1 MLNIED
7 YTSFNSI
14 NNIVLGGAGF
24 IGSHLTDKLI
34 ARGENVLCIDN
45 LSSGNLE
52 NINHLIDFKTFNF
65 IKYDIVN
72 PFSSKIP
79 INKIWHLASPA
90 SPFIYQNNS
99 LNTIKIIYEG
109 TYNALLLAKEHS
121 SQFLFASTS
130 EVYGMTKNN
139 LQYED
144 MPIQLSTSSPRAC
157 YSESKR
163 LAETL
168 IKTFNDDYQLNTRIA
183 RIFNTYGPRISL
195 NDGRVIGSFIKQG
208 LLKEEL
214 TIFGDGFQTRSFCYI
229 DDLINGLL
237 NLMDSDYK
245 EPLNLG
251 NQEEISIIELARLIK
266 EKINPSLKFK
276 FCQLP
281 TDDPILRKPVLEKA
295 KYYLNWCPQISLTK
309 GLNKT
314 ISFYKD
320 SLKAANL

>member
-1 MLNIED
+1 MLNIEEF
-7 YTSFNSI
+7 TSFNNI
-14 NNIVLGGAGF
+14 NNVVLGGAGF
-24 IGSHLTDKLI
+24 IGSHLIDKLI
-34 ARGENVLCIDN
+34 AMDQNVICIDN

-52 NINHLIDFKTFNF
+52 NINHLNKFKNFNF

-72 PFSSKIP
+72 PFSSKVP

-90 SPFIYQNNS
+90 SPSIYQNNS
-99 LNTIKIIYEG
+99 LNTIKVIYEG
-109 TYNALLLAKEHS
+109 TYNALLLAQQNS

-130 EVYGMTKNN
+130 EVYGMTNNN
-139 LQYED
+139 LQYEE
-144 MPIQLSTSSPRAC
+144 MPIHLSTTSPRAC

-168 IKTFNDDYQLNTRIA
+168 IKTFNDEYQLNTRIA

-208 LLKEEL
+208 LMKKEL
-214 TIFGDGFQTRSFCYI
+214 TIYGDGLQTRSFCYI

-237 NLMDSDYK
+237 SLMDSNYK
-245 EPLNLG
+245 NPLNLG
-251 NQEEISIIELARLIK
+251 NQEEISIIDLARLIK

-276 FCQLP
+276 FCKLP
-281 TDDPILRKPVLEKA
+281 SDDPILRKPVLEKA
-295 KYYLNWCPQISLTK
+295 KNYLNWCPHISLTE

-320 SLKAANL
+320 LLKTTN